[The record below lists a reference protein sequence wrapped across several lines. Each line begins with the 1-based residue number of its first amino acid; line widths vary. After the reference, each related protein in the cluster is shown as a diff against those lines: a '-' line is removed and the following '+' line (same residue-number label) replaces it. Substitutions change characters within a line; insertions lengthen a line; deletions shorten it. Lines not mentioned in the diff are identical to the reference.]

1 MQEREMDEF
10 VIGQVDYCPLTSL
23 KYCGKILFRG
33 TSYPAKQSP
42 GGEKKLLV
50 NSELIRQKRKERN
63 LAQWQVGAVMGTDQR
78 AISLIEKG
86 KRRLKFEEA
95 IRLARL
101 FNLNVEDL
109 IKE

>member
-1 MQEREMDEF
+1 MVKYYLGGRHTPPNNHRE
-10 VIGQVDYCPLTSL
+10 V
-23 KYCGKILFRG
+23 
-33 TSYPAKQSP
+33 
-42 GGEKKLLV
+42 KKLLV

-95 IRLARL
+95 IRLARF